1 MKNDQHLLIRILR
14 IISETLIHL
23 LEISPELNKSRG
35 SLLLSLL
42 STSGFITCTYFATI
56 KKTFLTH
63 SQGASGANKLSYRT
77 NAGFS
82 FCLQA
87 WCVIGPT
94 TYPKI
99 NIQCLNALRSA
110 LHLVQNTTLKYLC
123 QSNHR
128 INAQNIFLNK
138 KPIYLLKDT
147 PYFMNNV
154 LGLSC
159 FILCNILYV

>member
-1 MKNDQHLLIRILR
+1 MTKSVSIYGFKIFHTINHQYEYKHLILIFGYRRSYDTPSGADIL
-14 IISETLIHL
+14 
-23 LEISPELNKSRG
+23 
-35 SLLLSLL
+35 
-42 STSGFITCTYFATI
+42 SGR
-56 KKTFLTH
+56 
-63 SQGASGANKLSYRT
+63 ANKLSYRT

-110 LHLVQNTTLKYLC
+110 LHLVQNTTFKYLC